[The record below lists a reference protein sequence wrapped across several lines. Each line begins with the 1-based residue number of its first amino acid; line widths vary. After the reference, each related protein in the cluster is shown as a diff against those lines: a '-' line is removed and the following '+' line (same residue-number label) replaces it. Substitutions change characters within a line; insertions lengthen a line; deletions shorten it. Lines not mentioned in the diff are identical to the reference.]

1 MRLFAPNRLL
11 QMIYENFGKRLFDIV
26 FSFCGLTLL
35 SPFFVIMALLI
46 KIGSPGPIFFFQE
59 RMGKGGD
66 NFKLIKFRSMHI
78 NPAQEKKG
86 FNPGDDARVTRL
98 GKFIRRA
105 KIDELPELLNVL
117 RGNMSIIGPRPEVEK
132 YVRAYPEDFKV
143 ILKIRPGLSD
153 YASIKYRDEETILAG
168 QHDPEQYYLQVI
180 LPDKLR
186 LARSYVEDV
195 SLLTDAGIIMRTIR
209 SIFWQKEGHNKCV

>member
-1 MRLFAPNRLL
+1 
-11 QMIYENFGKRLFDIV
+11 V
-26 FSFCGLTLL
+26 
-35 SPFFVIMALLI
+35 
-46 KIGSPGPIFFFQE
+46 
-59 RMGKGGD
+59 
-66 NFKLIKFRSMHI
+66 
-78 NPAQEKKG
+78 
-86 FNPGDDARVTRL
+86 
-98 GKFIRRA
+98 
-105 KIDELPELLNVL
+105 
-117 RGNMSIIGPRPEVEK
+117 
-132 YVRAYPEDFKV
+132 YPEDFKV

>member
-1 MRLFAPNRLL
+1 
-11 QMIYENFGKRLFDIV
+11 MIYKDFGKRLFDVIC
-26 FSFCGLTLL
+26 SLSGLVIL
-35 SPFFVIMALLI
+35 SPLFILISVLI

-59 RMGKGGD
+59 RMGRGGD
-66 NFKLIKFRSMHI
+66 KFQLIKFRSMHI
-78 NPAQEKKG
+78 NPTQEKRG

-98 GKFIRRA
+98 GKFIRKT

-132 YVRAYPEDFKV
+132 YVRVYPEDFKV

-195 SLLTDAGIIMRTIR
+195 
-209 SIFWQKEGHNKCV
+209 

>member
-1 MRLFAPNRLL
+1 MRYYPTIKRLL
-11 QMIYENFGKRLFDIV
+11 DI
-26 FSFCGLTLL
+26 LL
-35 SPFFVIMALLI
+35 SLAALSILSPLFCFTILFIKLDSNGPAFFRQQRIGKDFRPF
-46 KIGSPGPIFFFQE
+46 S
-59 RMGKGGD
+59 
-66 NFKLIKFRSMHI
+66 LIKFRSMMH
-78 NPAQEKKG
+78 NPQKSQ
-86 FNPGDDARVTRL
+86 FNPGDESRVTRI
-98 GKFIRRA
+98 GRFIR
-105 KIDELPELLNVL
+105 KTKLDELPELLNVL
-117 RGNMSIIGPRPEVEK
+117 SGNMSIIGPRPEVEK

-153 YASIKYRDEETILAG
+153 YASIKYRDEETILAS

-195 SLLTDAGIIMRTIR
+195 SLLTDARIIMRTIR

>member
-1 MRLFAPNRLL
+1 
-11 QMIYENFGKRLFDIV
+11 MIYKDFGKRLFDVIC
-26 FSFCGLTLL
+26 SLSGLVIL
-35 SPFFVIMALLI
+35 SPLFILISVLI

-66 NFKLIKFRSMHI
+66 KFQLIKFRSMHI
-78 NPAQEKKG
+78 NPTQEKRG

-98 GKFIRRA
+98 GKFIRKT

-132 YVRAYPEDFKV
+132 YVRVYPEDFKV

>member
-1 MRLFAPNRLL
+1 MRYYPTIKRLL
-11 QMIYENFGKRLFDIV
+11 DI
-26 FSFCGLTLL
+26 LL
-35 SPFFVIMALLI
+35 SLAALSILSPLFCFTILFIKLDSNGPAFFRQQRIGKDFRPF
-46 KIGSPGPIFFFQE
+46 S
-59 RMGKGGD
+59 
-66 NFKLIKFRSMHI
+66 LIKFRSMMH
-78 NPAQEKKG
+78 NPQKSQ
-86 FNPGDDARVTRL
+86 FNPGDESRVTRI
-98 GKFIRRA
+98 GRFIR
-105 KIDELPELLNVL
+105 KTKLDELPELLNVL

-153 YASIKYRDEETILAG
+153 YASIKYRDEETILAS

-195 SLLTDAGIIMRTIR
+195 SLLTDARIIMRTIR